1 MVKKDKTMFKFLTKG
16 LLRDRTRSFFPILII
31 SAGVMLTVVVYSW
44 LMGYLTMTIQEN
56 ARFDTGHVKI
66 ITRAYHE
73 MIDQKPFDLGIIG
86 IKEMEAE
93 LQKEYPEMTWLPR
106 IYFGGLLDLPDEKGE
121 TKEQGEVM
129 GMAVDLFS
137 NSKELELLNLD
148 KAIYTGKLPQKSG
161 EILISYEL
169 TEKLGI
175 KLNDKVTIIS
185 STMYGSMAMQNF
197 TVSGT
202 VIFGIMGMD
211 RGAVITDI
219 SDAQLLLD
227 MENAASEI
235 LGFLPL
241 YNQEQT
247 MIIADNFNKKFMDE
261 KDEFSPVMLPLISQN
276 NLEIMLSMINER
288 SGMFIFIFVFL
299 MSLVLWNSGLMN
311 GIRRYGEI
319 GVRLAI
325 GESKGHIYRSM
336 ILESLF
342 VGIAGTVIG
351 TATGLIFS
359 YILQYI
365 GIDISSLMKD
375 TKMIMSTTMKAQVTP
390 VSYYIGFLPGVLS
403 SVIGAMIPGIG
414 IYKRNTA
421 QLFKEL
427 ET

>member
-1 MVKKDKTMFKFLTKG
+1 MFKFLTKG
-16 LLRDRTRSFFPILII
+16 LLRDRTRSFFPILVI

-44 LMGYLTMTIQEN
+44 LMGFLTMTIQEN

-66 ITRAYHE
+66 VTRAYHE

-86 IKEMEAE
+86 IKEMKAE
-93 LQKEYPEMTWLPR
+93 LQKEYPEMIWLPR

-129 GMAVDLFS
+129 GMAIDLFS

-148 KAIYTGKLPQKSG
+148 KAIYTGKLPQKNG
-161 EILISYEL
+161 EILISHEL
-169 TEKLGI
+169 AEKLGI

-211 RGAVITDI
+211 RGVVITDI

-227 MENAASEI
+227 MEDAASEI
-235 LGFLPL
+235 LGFLL
-241 YNQEQT
+241 QYNQEQT
-247 MIIADNFNKKFMDE
+247 MIISDNFNKKFSDE

-276 NLEIMLSMINER
+276 NLEVMLSMIDER
-288 SGMFIFIFVFL
+288 MGMFIFIFVFL

-311 GIRRYGEI
+311 GIRRYGEV

-342 VGIAGTVIG
+342 IGVAGTVIG
-351 TATGLIFS
+351 TMIGLIFS

-365 GIDISSLMKD
+365 GIDVSSLMRD
-375 TKMIMSTTMKAQVTP
+375 TKMIMSTTMRAQVTP
-390 VSYYIGFLPGVLS
+390 MSYYIGFLPGVLS
-403 SVIGAMIPGIG
+403 SVIGAVISGIG

>member
-1 MVKKDKTMFKFLTKG
+1 MFKFLTKG
-16 LLRDRTRSFFPILII
+16 LLRDRSRSFFPILVI

-44 LMGYLTMTIQEN
+44 LMGFLTMTIHEN

-86 IKEMEAE
+86 IKEMKAK

-161 EILISYEL
+161 EILISHEL
-169 TEKLGI
+169 AEKLGI

-227 MENAASEI
+227 MEDAASEI
-235 LGFLPL
+235 LGFLL
-241 YNQEQT
+241 QYNEEQT
-247 MIIADNFNKKFMDE
+247 MIISDNFNKKFSDE

-276 NLEIMLSMINER
+276 NLEVMLSMIDER
-288 SGMFIFIFVFL
+288 MGMFIFIFVFL

-342 VGIAGTVIG
+342 IGVAGTVSG
-351 TATGLIFS
+351 TMIGLIFS
-359 YILQYI
+359 YILQHI
-365 GIDISSLMKD
+365 GIDISSLMRD
-375 TKMIMSTTMKAQVTP
+375 TKMIMSTTMRAQVTP

-403 SVIGAMIPGIG
+403 SVIGAMISGIG
-414 IYKRNTA
+414 IYKRKTA

>member
-1 MVKKDKTMFKFLTKG
+1 MFRFLTKG
-16 LLRDRTRSFFPILII
+16 LLRDRTRSFFPILVI

-44 LMGYLTMTIQEN
+44 LMGFLTMTIQEN

-86 IKEMEAE
+86 IKEMKDE
-93 LQKEYPEMTWLPR
+93 LQKEYPEMTWLSR

-129 GMAVDLFS
+129 GMAIDLFS

-148 KAIYTGKLPQKSG
+148 KAISTGKLPQKSG
-161 EILISYEL
+161 ELLISYEL
-169 TEKLGI
+169 AEKLGI

-227 MENAASEI
+227 MEDAASEI
-235 LGFLPL
+235 LGFLPQ

-247 MIIADNFNKKFMDE
+247 MIISDNFNKKFSDE
-261 KDEFSPVMLPLISQN
+261 NDEFSPVMLPLISQN
-276 NLEIMLSMINER
+276 NLEVMLSMIDER
-288 SGMFIFIFVFL
+288 LGMFIFIFVFL

-311 GIRRYGEI
+311 GIRRYGEV

-325 GESKGHIYRSM
+325 GESKGHIYHSM

-342 VGIAGTVIG
+342 VGVAGTVIG
-351 TATGLIFS
+351 TTIGLIFS
-359 YILQYI
+359 YIMQYI

-403 SVIGAMIPGIG
+403 SVIGAMISGIG

>member
-1 MVKKDKTMFKFLTKG
+1 MFKFLTKG